1 MLKVSFA
8 AGSTTASIIAHTV
21 PARAPN
27 KVWFK
32 VPTMSS
38 SLSEVVQHRPGF
50 TQLFDGL
57 LLDWSAFLFFCLH
70 AWSVSEMVVLYRT
83 AICTPWRWRAGGFAP
98 HLTRVGCLINRSDY
112 DVAHGGWLPY
122 LSLRL

>member
-57 LLDWSAFLFFCLH
+57 LLDWSAFLFFLPPCMVRFRDGGIVPHGNLH
-70 AWSVSEMVVLYRT
+70 ALAMACGWFRT
-83 AICTPWRWRAGGFAP
+83 AP
-98 HLTRVGCLINRSDY
+98 HE
-112 DVAHGGWLPY
+112 GWLPY
-122 LSLRL
+122 QSLRL